1 MTDPLDQLTTLA
13 APGAE
18 VRALVWVH
26 RAASPGCKEQLL
38 RRRHAV
44 QRHASARLIE
54 RRLTDVALGYRSAM
68 SLVHDMPIVAWPRQ
82 TRSLIPNRRLPLRGA
97 RPLLSRCLKWMYL
110 LEDHLEVHART
121 LPVHCA
127 LQSAR
132 PQTSSVTEQQE
143 SPS

>member
-54 RRLTDVALGYRSAM
+54 RRLTDVEGREFVEVRI
-68 SLVHDMPIVAWPRQ
+68 VHGLAN
-82 TRSLIPNRRLPLRGA
+82 LIG
-97 RPLLSRCLKWMYL
+97 
-110 LEDHLEVHART
+110 
-121 LPVHCA
+121 
-127 LQSAR
+127 
-132 PQTSSVTEQQE
+132 
-143 SPS
+143 